1 MELASSELYGF
12 ATIKTDKDDYAPGE
26 LVTMTG
32 SGWQP
37 GETVTLFL
45 HEINNPDPHDDLT
58 LTAVADASG
67 RISTT
72 SSRQMSTTLAFDSI

>member
-58 LTAVADASG
+58 LTAVADGSG
-67 RISTT
+67 RIVEQPV
-72 SSRQMSTTLAFDSI
+72 RAG